1 MRLARDVLT
10 VEQRLDPSR
19 WSPPVLD
26 DGMASI
32 DAWQGPWSRRVDDL
46 TVDTKRSEMLAAF
59 DVPCRVQGGTAPWQG
74 TSPGHPWNVVGAKSP
89 VVSVWNLSRPVVWEW
104 FNAILPIERVA
115 LPDLVLRE
123 GDPLGS
129 SDLGAI
135 AINPGVELVEMIA
148 FEQRN
153 TLQLLGLAPLAVLN
167 GVNVTCGYP
176 SNGRGLYRYDLRKP
190 WSKTLGGRT
199 AANVPLSPF
208 IIRGDELTAGQIN
221 HALFAALPNYSPDR
235 PVGMA
240 SSTDG
245 TWPGHPLRAGDILRL
260 PASLIDRYR
269 PGTKEHTV
277 AVAAHQHGVVIGDKT
292 TLGDP
297 TSGPMTVAC
306 ALDRRV
312 GTIDL
317 ALSLSD
323 FEVVTQ

>member
-1 MRLARDVLT
+1 

-74 TSPGHPWNVVGAKSP
+74 TSPGHPWNVV
-89 VVSVWNLSRPVVWEW
+89 
-104 FNAILPIERVA
+104 
-115 LPDLVLRE
+115 
-123 GDPLGS
+123 
-129 SDLGAI
+129 
-135 AINPGVELVEMIA
+135 
-148 FEQRN
+148 
-153 TLQLLGLAPLAVLN
+153 
-167 GVNVTCGYP
+167 
-176 SNGRGLYRYDLRKP
+176 
-190 WSKTLGGRT
+190 
-199 AANVPLSPF
+199 
-208 IIRGDELTAGQIN
+208 
-221 HALFAALPNYSPDR
+221 
-235 PVGMA
+235 
-240 SSTDG
+240 
-245 TWPGHPLRAGDILRL
+245 
-260 PASLIDRYR
+260 
-269 PGTKEHTV
+269 
-277 AVAAHQHGVVIGDKT
+277 IGDKT